1 MKLFYQKYRPRKIA
15 ELDLELVRKTLGKI
29 LAQKDIPHA
38 FLFAG
43 PKGIGKTSA
52 ARILAKSLNCLK
64 AKNGEPCGKC
74 DICSEISRGESLD
87 ILEIDAASNRGID
100 DIRQLKEKINL
111 QPIKVKSKVYI
122 IDEVHML
129 TREAFNAILKTLEE
143 PPSHVYFVFCTT
155 NPEKI
160 PETVLS
166 RLTRINFHRAS
177 EKEVI
182 RALKRVAKGEKLKI
196 NEKILKVIA
205 QTADGSCRDGHKIL
219 YQLWL
224 EGGGKI
230 TAREAEGV
238 LKRWQESSPWY
249 LLKLTLQSE
258 IKRSVLLLEEL
269 IKVGIDWQDYGRR
282 LMGAL
287 KELLLVEI
295 GGVKAEKKEIKELV
309 AHLSR
314 ERILLLG
321 EVFQRAIVG
330 AKDSPIPQLPFQLA
344 VIDYFERLSLPEK
357 KEEKLVINAE
367 DKSNEEQKEKSLN
380 QEQSQK
386 KLNANPGQHLDLSA
400 LKNKWTEFLEVVKPM
415 NHSVSAFLRAC
426 RPKQIEGRHLVL
438 EVFYQFHKDQLEQER
453 NRRIVE
459 EALEQIF
466 QTSLRV
472 KCELSSRPS
481 PSIKN
486 KAFLS
491 ENKAFPV
498 KNESSPMES
507 KINNEKTTK
516 KSDDLYEVAKEI
528 FGE

>member
-1 MKLFYQKYRPRKIA
+1 MELFYQKYRPRKIA
-15 ELDLELVRKTLGKI
+15 ELDLELVRRTLGRI
-29 LAQKDIPHA
+29 LAQKNVPHA

-52 ARILAKSLNCLK
+52 ARILAKSLNCLN

-74 DICSEISRGESLD
+74 DVCLEIGRGESLD

-111 QPIKVKSKVYI
+111 RPIKARSKVYI
-122 IDEVHML
+122 VDEVHML
-129 TREAFNAILKTLEE
+129 TREAFNAFLKTLEE
-143 PPSHVYFVFCTT
+143 PPPHVYFVFCTT

-166 RLTRINFHRAS
+166 RLTRIDFHRAS
-177 EKEVI
+177 EKEVT
-182 RALKRVAKGEKLKI
+182 RALKRAIKGEKLKI
-196 NEKILKVIA
+196 NEKVLKVIA

-230 TAREAEGV
+230 TAKEAGRV

-249 LLKLTLQSE
+249 LLKLIFQLK
-258 IKRSVLLLEEL
+258 IKKSVLLLEKL
-269 IKVGIDWQDYGRR
+269 TQLGIDWQDYGRR
-282 LMGAL
+282 LMEAL

-295 GGVKAEKKEIKELV
+295 GGIKTKKKEVKDLE

-314 ERILLLG
+314 GRILLLG
-321 EVFQRAIVG
+321 EVFQRAIVE
-330 AKDSPIPQLPFQLA
+330 AKNSSIPQLSFQLA
-344 VIDYFERLSLPEK
+344 VVDFFERLSLSGKKGKGSVVSMKEERSEKGK
-357 KEEKLVINAE
+357 KEDLGR
-367 DKSNEEQKEKSLN
+367 EQD
-380 QEQSQK
+380 QK
-386 KLNANPGQHLDLSA
+386 KLSPNPGRHLDLSV
-400 LKNKWTEFLEVVKPM
+400 LKDRWTEFLEVVKPM

-426 RPKQIEGRHLVL
+426 RPKQIEGQYLIL

-459 EALEQIF
+459 EALGQIF

-472 KCELSSRPS
+472 KCELSPRPS
-481 PSIKN
+481 S
-486 KAFLS
+486 S
-491 ENKAFPV
+491 TENKT
-498 KNESSPMES
+498 SPIES
-507 KINNEKTTK
+507 KVNNEGTVK
-516 KSDDLYEVAKEI
+516 KGDDLYEIAKEI